1 MQFNGAIVKAG
12 EKNIALA
19 VVGKDFMTLPL
30 EERMTQMRKYAGAF
44 PELPFVVLID
54 NEDGT
59 NEYFGRPDLTAML
72 RDIPLNY
79 ITFKV
84 YNTKED

>member
-1 MQFNGAIVKAG
+1 MKFNGAIVKVG
-12 EKNIALA
+12 DNDIALA

-30 EERMTQMRKYAGAF
+30 DERMGQMRGYASAF
-44 PELPFVVLID
+44 PGLPFVVLID

-59 NEYFGRPDLTAML
+59 NEYFGRPDLIAQL
-72 RDIPLNY
+72 RDVPLNY

-84 YNTKED
+84 FTTKED